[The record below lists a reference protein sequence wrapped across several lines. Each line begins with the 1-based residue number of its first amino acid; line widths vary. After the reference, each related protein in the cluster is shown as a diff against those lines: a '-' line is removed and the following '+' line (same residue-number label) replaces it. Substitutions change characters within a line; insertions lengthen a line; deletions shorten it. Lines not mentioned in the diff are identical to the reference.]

1 MSIIDEKPDQRDESD
16 RSRRAV
22 FIVAGLVALLLIA
35 GLIAFLKTR
44 PEPKPVSGPTNQT
57 LEGGLRT
64 GSQEFEKSRELIRL
78 DEPEAV
84 TQSNIAGDL
93 EMVMAT
99 TVRNFTGRTLSGL
112 EVKGT
117 VTDLEDKPIKERTMI
132 VIPSAGL
139 TELEN
144 NKTARV
150 KITIPG
156 FTKAEDRAR
165 IESGQAKIKM
175 AITAV
180 SFK

>member
-1 MSIIDEKPDQRDESD
+1 MSITDEKLNQRDGSD
-16 RSRRAV
+16 SSRRAV
-22 FIVAGLVALLLIA
+22 FMVAGLVALLLVA
-35 GLIAFLKTR
+35 GLIVFLKTR
-44 PEPKPVSGPTNQT
+44 PEPKPASGPANQT
-57 LEGGLRT
+57 LENALRA
-64 GSQEFEKSRELIRL
+64 GSGEFEKYRELIKR

-84 TQSNIAGDL
+84 SQGNVAGGL
-93 EMVMAT
+93 EMVLAT
-99 TVRNFTGRTLSGL
+99 TVRNFTGRTLSGV
-112 EVKGT
+112 EMKGT
-117 VTDLEDKPIKERTMI
+117 VTDLDDKPIKERTMI

-156 FTKAEDRAR
+156 FTKQEDKDR

-175 AITAV
+175 EVTAV

>member
-1 MSIIDEKPDQRDESD
+1 MSITDERPNQRNESD

-22 FIVAGLVALLLIA
+22 FMVAGLVALLLIG
-35 GLIAFLKTR
+35 GLIVYLKTR
-44 PEPKPVSGPTNQT
+44 PEPKPISGPANQT
-57 LEGGLRT
+57 LENGLRA
-64 GSQEFEKSRELIRL
+64 GSGEFEKYRELIKT
-78 DEPEAV
+78 DDPEAV
-84 TQSNIAGDL
+84 SQGNVAGGL

-99 TVRNFTGRTLSGL
+99 TIRNFTGRTLSGV
-112 EVKGT
+112 EMKGS
-117 VTDLEDKPIKERTMI
+117 VTDLEDKPLKERTMI

-156 FTKAEDRAR
+156 FTKQEDKDR
-165 IESGQAKIKM
+165 IDSGQAKIKM
-175 AITAV
+175 EITAV

>member
-1 MSIIDEKPDQRDESD
+1 MSITDERPNQRDGSD
-16 RSRRAV
+16 GSRRAV
-22 FIVAGLVALLLIA
+22 FIIAGLVALLLIA
-35 GLIAFLKTR
+35 GLIVFLKTR
-44 PEPKPVSGPTNQT
+44 PEPKPLSGPANQT
-57 LEGGLRT
+57 LDGGVRA
-64 GSQEFEKSRELIRL
+64 GSADFEKYRELIKT

-84 TQSNIAGDL
+84 SQGNVAGGL

-99 TVRNFTGRTLSGL
+99 TVRNFSGRTLSGV
-112 EVKGT
+112 EMKGS
-117 VTDLEDKPIKERTMI
+117 VTDLEDKPIKERTMV

-156 FTKAEDRAR
+156 FTKQEDKDR
-165 IESGQAKIKM
+165 IDAGQAKIKM
-175 AITAV
+175 EITAV

>member
-1 MSIIDEKPDQRDESD
+1 MSITEEKLNQRDASD

-22 FIVAGLVALLLIA
+22 FMVAGLVALLIIG
-35 GLIAFLKTR
+35 GLIVYLKTR
-44 PEPKPVSGPTNQT
+44 PEPKPASGPANQT
-57 LEGGLRT
+57 LENGLRA
-64 GSQEFEKSRELIRL
+64 GSAEFEKHRELIKL

-84 TQSNIAGDL
+84 SQGNVAGGL
-93 EMVMAT
+93 EMVLAT
-99 TVRNFTGRTLSGL
+99 TVRNFTGRTLSGV
-112 EVKGT
+112 EMKGT

-156 FTKAEDRAR
+156 FTKQEDKDR

-175 AITAV
+175 EVTAV

>member
-1 MSIIDEKPDQRDESD
+1 MSITDEKPNQRDETD

-22 FIVAGLVALLLIA
+22 FMVAGLVALLLIA
-35 GLIAFLKTR
+35 GLIVYLKTR

-57 LEGGLRT
+57 LENGLRA
-64 GSQEFEKSRELIRL
+64 GAADFERFYELIKL

-84 TQSNIAGDL
+84 TQGNVAGGL

-99 TVRNFTGRTLSGL
+99 TIRNFTGRTLTGI
-112 EVKGT
+112 EMKGT

-150 KITIPG
+150 KIVIPG
-156 FTKAEDRAR
+156 FTKEEDKAR
-165 IESGQAKIKM
+165 IDSGQAKIKM
-175 AITAV
+175 DVTAISV
-180 SFK
+180 K